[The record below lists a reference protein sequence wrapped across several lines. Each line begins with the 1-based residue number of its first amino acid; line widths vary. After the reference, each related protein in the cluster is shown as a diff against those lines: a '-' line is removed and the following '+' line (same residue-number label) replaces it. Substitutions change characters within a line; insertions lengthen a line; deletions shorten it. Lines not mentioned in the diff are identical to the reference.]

1 MRREPTFKTGTLT
14 GAADLTIVAPIRK
27 GFVPS
32 LDAVTY
38 KTRVERVL
46 RTLHMGRQ
54 AGHEYDFARVLS
66 DAVERVGRIQSIRIA
81 ILESDNGEPDK
92 VMLAVTFDGS
102 WESYIR
108 VIWQKVARS
117 LDLIFCNTEDYV
129 LGGVQSFDQW
139 GRWLRLRQA
148 KTPFLYAPANL
159 TFQDMQYLKTYEWRL
174 RQDRDPVAAELAA
187 GGIRLRTAEE
197 VSDCLVREGLDPMNL
212 GLDSKPDPLTTARRA
227 FEQGMRGL
235 ASIHRLADVYLPGTP
250 DGDVLHRAA
259 CELLRE
265 FVRMVTTPDGR
276 LLYENPLAYAGLRFH
291 DALAWLNATPD
302 SKRDIP
308 QPADVD
314 LAALANVQG
323 GIVKPY
329 EDVTDG
335 CLLLL
340 SFGSAAALGDFLAK
354 VKPTS
359 ATDTIGEAM
368 VTVNIALA
376 LEGLRLAGMTDDE
389 VVQLPE
395 EFVQGMERR
404 AGLLGDVRINHPR
417 RWRLPPLNGTDGP
430 KAMDLPQDDPAPRTD
445 LSSVHLVLQLRL
457 RNTRLDLDAAR
468 GVLWNWY
475 LQCARDHAGMQLL
488 SVQWLHRLRKDGAVH
503 EHFGFIDSDSS
514 PALSAADEGVRY
526 PNRVQLG
533 EILVGHDNAADRAPP
548 EGERTPSQE
557 LLHDGSFLVVRK
569 LRQDLGAMAKVLDA
583 AAADCGAADDAGR
596 KAHKQL
602 VLAKMMGRWPIAAG
616 PLAGRALANVS
627 ANGDNDFSFRND
639 GDGRQCPFH
648 AHIRRANPRDQ
659 EDQADPPG
667 SRPARLIRRSMSYG
681 PVHDPDRAGS
691 LQDERGLVFM
701 TYNASIGE
709 QFEVVQR
716 WLTGGNSS
724 GSFSGQADPFLG
736 LAQAGRPRYFRF
748 EDQSVGADGKP
759 ARATYRVRLDGSQDV
774 HAEPAP
780 LVRLEWGMYLF
791 APSLQ
796 ALRQLAQRASQA
808 GPARGWSVERGE
820 AEIARLR
827 RIEATAGTEAA
838 FTAWKAAIEDP
849 TAGSEFVSASIWAAI
864 RNRHEGVLRTPYG
877 TLVAGR
883 QMVDQMLQDRER
895 SLTATG
901 YLPRMERSFGT
912 LYLGLDAGHI
922 EGRYE
927 RESDAVNEA
936 IMALAD
942 SDVRFEAIVAEAAGQ
957 TRAAIDKLVKQ
968 AQDQAVIDREETWD
982 LTFEGREIVDEVLAH
997 FCESWFGLRERGPRP
1012 IFRRGGMHWSWNDG
1026 DAPYYPGHFMAP
1038 SRYTFQPHPGQD
1050 VERIGASH
1058 GVAVRDAMARYLD
1071 EYGKDLQEPVA
1082 RAVLGS
1088 PAVAGDPGYAAR
1100 TLAGVMMG
1108 FLPTTDGNLR
1118 RVLAEWLNDNTL
1130 WALRSA
1136 YRLVPPGDHAAENAL
1151 TAKVRSAF
1159 VRAMQVRAV
1168 PDLLW
1173 RAVSRSHVV
1182 GCLAAGSGVP
1192 VRPGEMVVASLS
1204 SATQQCLEEGLE
1216 EVGHAF
1222 GGRRD
1227 LDGHPVH
1234 ACPGYRPA
1242 MALMLGFFEGLVN
1255 ATQALRA
1262 GPAPLS
1268 FSIEGRSP
1276 VARRAVGPMAVDF
1289 RLFNKINIDVD
1300 FLAPRIPLL
1309 VIGDSWVDTRY
1320 DFYRPSLGT
1329 ALERAGYSVGDGR
1342 FRDPGWTVERLATT
1356 ELKGLRTYLA
1366 DPPASFQAIF
1376 LSAGGNDV
1384 AVTRQGEKVRLLTK
1398 LLNPK
1403 ANSAAAALNEDALK
1417 AFVDEFLKGHFRA
1430 LLQGITNR
1438 TKVPVLV
1445 HGYDHPFP
1453 DGTPAIPILNI
1464 GPWLK
1469 PAFDDAEMVD
1479 DLAER
1484 TKVMRV
1490 LIDRL
1495 NAMLKGV
1502 AAEFGGQV
1510 HHVDFTGIFE
1520 RDGLTP
1526 ANFKDYW
1533 ADELHAGEKGL
1544 GLLLQALH
1552 KQLKGVGV
1560 KQARC
1565 EPAPVHRAAP

>member
-14 GAADLTIVAPIRK
+14 GAADLTIVAPIRE

-38 KTRVERVL
+38 RTRVERVL

-102 WESYIR
+102 WQAYIR

-129 LGGVQSFDQW
+129 LGAVRSFEEW

-148 KTPFLYAPANL
+148 KTPFLYAPPNL
-159 TFQDMQYLKTYEWRL
+159 SFQDMQYLKTYEWRL
-174 RQDRDPVAAELAA
+174 RQGHDPVAAELAA
-187 GGIRLRTAEE
+187 SGICLRTAEE
-197 VSDCLVREGLDPMNL
+197 TSDSLVRDGLDPMNL

-227 FEQGMRGL
+227 FQQGMRGL
-235 ASIHRLADVYLPGTP
+235 ASLHRLADVYLPGTP

-265 FVRMVTTPDGR
+265 FVPMVTTPEGR
-276 LLYENPLAYAGLRFH
+276 LLYQNPLAYACLRFP

-302 SKRDIP
+302 SKRDVP

-323 GIVKPY
+323 GIVRPY
-329 EDVTDG
+329 QDVTDG

-340 SFGSAAALGDFLAK
+340 SFSSAAALGAFLAG
-354 VKPTS
+354 VTPTS
-359 ATDTIGEAM
+359 ATDRLGEGT

-376 LEGLRLAGMTDDE
+376 LEGLRLAGLTDDE
-389 VVQLPE
+389 VAQLPE

-404 AGLLGDVRINHPR
+404 AGLLGDVRVNHPR
-417 RWRLPPLNGTDGP
+417 RWRLPPLNGTSGP
-430 KAMDLPQDDPAPRTD
+430 QAPDLPQDDPAPRAD
-445 LSSVHLVLQLRL
+445 LNSVHLVLQLRL
-457 RNTRLDLDAAR
+457 RNTTLDMEAAR
-468 GVLWNWY
+468 VVLWNWY
-475 LQCARDHAGMQLL
+475 VQCANDHAGMHLL
-488 SVQWLHRLRKDGAVH
+488 SVQWMHRLLKDGVVH

-514 PALSAADEGVRY
+514 PALSAAEEGVRY

-548 EGERTPSQE
+548 EGERTPGQQ

-569 LRQDLGAMAKVLDA
+569 LRQDVGVMAKVLDDA
-583 AAADCGAADDAGR
+583 AAECGAADDAAGG
-596 KAHKQL
+596 KHKQL
-602 VLAKMMGRWPIAAG
+602 ALAKMMGRWPIAAG

-627 ANGDNDFSFRND
+627 DNGDNDFTFRND
-639 GDGRQCPFH
+639 GEGRQCPFH
-648 AHIRRANPRDQ
+648 AHIRRANPRNQ

-667 SRPARLIRRSMSYG
+667 ARPARLIRRSMSYG
-681 PVHDPDRAGS
+681 PVHDPERAGS
-691 LQDERGLVFM
+691 QLDERGLVFM
-701 TYNASIGE
+701 AYNASIGE

-724 GSFSGQADPFLG
+724 GSFSGQTDPLLG
-736 LAQAGRPRYFRF
+736 LAEAGRPRYFRF
-748 EDQSVGADGKP
+748 EDPGVDAGGKP
-759 ARATYRVRLDGSQDV
+759 TRATYRVRLDGSEDM
-774 HAEPAP
+774 HAEPPP

-796 ALRQLAQRASQA
+796 GLRQLAQRAGEA
-808 GPARGWSVERGE
+808 GPARGWSVKRGE
-820 AEIARLR
+820 AVIARLR
-827 RIEATAGTEAA
+827 RLEATEGPEAA

-849 TAGSEFVSASIWAAI
+849 TAGSEFVSASLWAAV
-864 RNRHEGVLRTPYG
+864 RKRHDGVLRTPYG

-883 QMVDQMLQDRER
+883 QMVDQVLQDRER

-927 RESDAVNEA
+927 RESTTVNAA

-942 SDVRFEAIVAEAAGQ
+942 SADRFEAIVAEAAGQ

-968 AQDQAVIDREETWD
+968 ALDQAVIDGEEKWD

-997 FCESWFGLRERGPRP
+997 FCESWFGLREQGQPP
-1012 IFRRGGMHWSWNDG
+1012 IFRRGGLHWSWREG
-1026 DAPYYPGHFMAP
+1026 EAPYYPGHFMAP
-1038 SRYTFQPHPGQD
+1038 SRYTFQPHPGED

-1071 EYGKDLQEPVA
+1071 TYGKDLQEPVA

-1088 PAVAGDPGYAAR
+1088 PALAGDPGYAAR

-1118 RVLAEWLNDNTL
+1118 RVLAEWLNDNSL

-1136 YRLVPPGDHAAENAL
+1136 YHLVPPADQAAGAAL
-1151 TAKVRSAF
+1151 TARVRSAF

-1173 RAVSRSHVV
+1173 RTVSRSHVV
-1182 GCLAAGSGVP
+1182 GCPVSGAGVP

-1204 SATQQCLEEGLE
+1204 SATQQCLEEDLE

-1227 LDGHPVH
+1227 QEGHPVH

-1242 MALMLGFFEGLVN
+1242 MALMLGFFQGLVSS
-1255 ATQALRA
+1255 TQALRA

-1268 FSIEGRSP
+1268 FSVEGRVP
-1276 VARRAVGPMAVDF
+1276 VAKPLGGPNLVEY
-1289 RLFNKINIDVD
+1289 RVLRKINIDFG
-1300 FLAPRIPLL
+1300 FLEPRIPLM

-1320 DFYRPSLGT
+1320 EFYRDSLGA
-1329 ALERAGYSVGDGR
+1329 ALKRAGYSVGDGR

-1366 DPPASFQAIF
+1366 DPPATFKAIF
-1376 LSAGGNDV
+1376 ISAGGNDV

-1398 LLNPK
+1398 LLNPN
-1403 ANSAAAALNEDALK
+1403 ANSAAAAFNGAALD
-1417 AFVDEFLKGHFRA
+1417 AFVDNFLKGHFRA
-1430 LLQGITNR
+1430 LLEGITSR
-1438 TKVPVLV
+1438 TKVPVLI

-1453 DGTPAIPILNI
+1453 DGTPAIPVLNI

-1469 PAFDDAEMVD
+1469 PAFDDAKMVD
-1479 DLAER
+1479 DLSER

-1495 NAMLKGV
+1495 NAMLKDV
-1502 AAEFGGQV
+1502 AAKFGGQV
-1510 HHVDFTGIFE
+1510 RHVDFTRTFE

-1526 ANFKDYW
+1526 ASYRNYW
-1533 ADELHAGEKGL
+1533 ADELHPKDKGL
-1544 GLLLQALH
+1544 DLLVQAVRKHLQE
-1552 KQLKGVGV
+1552 VGV
-1560 KQARC
+1560 K
-1565 EPAPVHRAAP
+1565 